1 MQLPGKPGTTDCWS
15 AANDN
20 CSLLNDT
27 TPKICAERKGVGCSQ
42 CHYGCVNNSQ
52 AEINGMQAYDESLR
66 MLVIAESGSH
76 FPATPRPQAENVNT
90 GWLKPSAMGGGF
102 SAVCYFF
109 GRDLSK
115 TLRPARPI
123 GLVQAAVGG
132 TSLQYWSSDAA
143 IAKCQSLGKPWQWP
157 ADCKIVIPFRLVA
170 LSVSLIQKVSPFQSG
185 PARARRR
192 RMPRRPTTRCRTSPR
207 DGMPSSS
214 RL

>member
-20 CSLLNDT
+20 CSLYNDT

-52 AEINGMQAYDESLR
+52 AEIDGMKAYDESLR

-115 TLRPARPI
+115 TLQPARPI

-157 ADCKIVIPFRLVA
+157 RDFRTGTGKTAPNATPANYSLPDVPTGWNAKLVPLVSTA
-170 LSVSLIQKVSPFQSG
+170 ARLLSMLS
-185 PARARRR
+185 
-192 RMPRRPTTRCRTSPR
+192 T
-207 DGMPSSS
+207 
-214 RL
+214 